1 MMTSGTVKT
10 SRSTM
15 TTDHDNL
22 ERLVREAA
30 GPLPDPT
37 ASRRAIRASLAVP
50 LARRERRQARQ
61 RTGATLA
68 LSVLLVVGLAVPLGG
83 DDFEVAVT
91 TYTNN
96 GRQNT
101 LYKQGLRGT
110 EVAATQRS
118 GEPDLTREVA
128 EDLLMAK
135 DTTPAIPVSL
145 HGYRL
150 GKFERITLASDYRLS
165 DGRIITS
172 SRTLPDRDASTA
184 GALREWMRDDHL
196 SPGEIMVQ
204 VVETALSRAPDFT
217 TPMFEGGLLWIVD
230 GWRVKLPGREAIIYL
245 EGLRADG
252 VRPLADD

>member
-1 MMTSGTVKT
+1 
-10 SRSTM
+10 M
-15 TTDHDNL
+15 TTDHDSL

-50 LARRERRQARQ
+50 LARRESRQARQ
-61 RTGATLA
+61 RIGAALA

-83 DDFEVAVT
+83 DDFEVAVSN
-91 TYTNN
+91 YTKN
-96 GRQNT
+96 GREIT

-110 EVAATQRS
+110 EVATTQRR
-118 GEPDLTREVA
+118 GEPDLTRETA
-128 EDLLMAK
+128 EELLMAK
-135 DTTPAIPVSL
+135 DATPALPVSL

-150 GKFERITLASDYRLS
+150 GEFERITLASDYRLS

-172 SRTLPDRDASTA
+172 TKTLPDRNAATA

-196 SPGEIMVQ
+196 SPGEVMEQ
-204 VVETALSRAPDFT
+204 VVGLALARAPDFT
-217 TPMFEGGLLWIVD
+217 TPMFEGGLVWMVD
-230 GWRVKLPGREAIIYL
+230 GWRVELPGREAIIYL

-252 VRPLADD
+252 VRPLADN

>member
-1 MMTSGTVKT
+1 MNRDANSLD
-10 SRSTM
+10 S
-15 TTDHDNL
+15 
-22 ERLVREAA
+22 LVREAA
-30 GPLPDPT
+30 GPPPDPT
-37 ASRRAIRASLAVP
+37 ASRRALRAALGGA
-50 LARRERRQARQ
+50 LARRERRAARQ
-61 RTGATLA
+61 RVGRTLA
-68 LSVLLVVGLAVPLGG
+68 LAVLLVVGLSTQLGS
-83 DDFEVAVT
+83 DDFEIEVS
-91 TYTNN
+91 TYTNS

-118 GEPDLTREVA
+118 GEPDLTRETA

-150 GKFERITLASDYRLS
+150 GEFERITLASDYRLS

-172 SRTLPDRDASTA
+172 SRTLPDRNASTA

-196 SPGEIMVQ
+196 SPGEVMEQ
-204 VVETALSRAPDFT
+204 VVGAALSRAPDFT
-217 TPMFEGGLLWIVD
+217 TPMFEGGLLWIVE